1 MTDTAVDA
9 SIVDR
14 LAAHKT
20 LGGVPRHELEWL
32 AAHGRLHSYDVGEV
46 IVPPGESVAEMVII
60 LEGRAT
66 IYIDRGTGRRKFM
79 EWRGGDVTGMLPYSR
94 MGRAPGSSMIE
105 ERTVGL
111 LIHKECFA
119 EMIRECPHVTEILVH
134 VMVDRARQFTS
145 TDWQDEKM
153 MSLGKLAAGL
163 AHELN
168 NPASAVAR
176 ASKSLEEG
184 LNELEDAGYSL
195 GAMRLPDEVH
205 DEVGRLRAGSV
216 MSRSTGVFSAIER
229 ADREDELADWLEAH
243 KIDVRAAQ
251 ALVESGITIEALDDL
266 AETFQGGSDALST
279 AVRWI
284 AAGYTTRA
292 LAADIERASSRIH
305 QLVSAIKRFTYMDRA
320 TVSEPTSVVQGLT
333 DTVFVLS
340 SKAKSK
346 SATVKIDIANDLPM
360 VRSFGGELNQVWSNL
375 VENALDAV
383 DPGGG
388 GEVVV
393 SARLESN
400 HVVVRV
406 VDNGTGITPDL
417 QKRIFDPFFTT
428 KPVGEGTGL
437 GLDIS
442 QRIVR
447 THEGSIDVES
457 RPGRTEFC
465 VRLPAVLPSAG
476 GGTA

>member
-1 MTDTAVDA
+1 MTHTSVDTTL
-9 SIVDR
+9 VDR
-14 LAAHKT
+14 LAAHRT
-20 LGGVPRHELEWL
+20 LGGVPRRELEWL
-32 AAHGRLHSYDVGEV
+32 AAHGHIRTYDVGDV
-46 IVPPGESVAEMVII
+46 IVPPGETVVEMVIM
-60 LEGRAT
+60 LEGHAA
-66 IYIDRGTGRRKFM
+66 IYIDRGSGRRKVM

-94 MGRAPGSSMIE
+94 MQRAPGSSVIE
-105 ERTVGL
+105 EGSTGL
-111 LIHKECFA
+111 LIHKDCFG

-134 VMVDRARQFTS
+134 TMIDRARQFTS

-184 LNELEDAGYSL
+184 LTELEDAGYAL
-195 GAMRLPDEVH
+195 GAMHLPEEAFDEVQ
-205 DEVGRLRAGSV
+205 RLRAGSV

-229 ADREDELADWLEAH
+229 SDREDELADWLDAH
-243 KIDVRAAQ
+243 KIDVGAAQ
-251 ALVESGITIEALDDL
+251 ALVESGITTEALDDL
-266 AETFQGGSDALST
+266 ARTLQPDTLST

-284 AAGYTTRA
+284 AAGYTTRS
-292 LAADIERASSRIH
+292 LAGDIERASSRIH
-305 QLVSAIKRFTYMDRA
+305 QLVSAIKRFTHMDRA
-320 TVSEPTSVVQGLT
+320 TVSEPANIVQGIT

-340 SKAKSK
+340 SKAKAK
-346 SATVKIDIANDLPM
+346 SATVKVDIDENLPM
-360 VRSFGGELNQVWSNL
+360 VRSYGGELNQVWSNL
-375 VENALDAV
+375 VENALDAL
-383 DPGGG
+383 DPAGG

-393 SARLESN
+393 SACRVGDR
-400 HVVVRV
+400 VVVRV
-406 VDNGTGITPDL
+406 VDNGTGIEPDV

-447 THEGSIDVES
+447 AHEGSIELES
-457 RPGRTEFC
+457 QPGRTEFK
-465 VRLPAVLPSAG
+465 VTFPAVLAGSA
-476 GGTA
+476 

>member
-1 MTDTAVDA
+1 MTNSTAVDP

-20 LGGVPRHELEWL
+20 LGGVPRAELEWL
-32 AAHGRLHSYDVGEV
+32 AAHGSIRRYEVGGV
-46 IVPPGESVAEMVII
+46 IVPPGEDVTEMVIM
-60 LEGRAT
+60 LEGHAA
-66 IYIDRGTGRRKFM
+66 IYIDRGSGRRKFM

-94 MGRAPGSSMIE
+94 MHRAPGTSVIE
-105 ERTVGL
+105 EPSVGL
-111 LIHKECFA
+111 LLHRDCFP
-119 EMIRECPHVTEILVH
+119 ELIRNCPRVTEILVH
-134 VMVDRARQFTS
+134 VMIDRARQFTS

-184 LNELEDAGYSL
+184 LTELEDAGYAL
-195 GAMRLPDEVH
+195 GAMRLPDEAY
-205 DEVGRLRAGSV
+205 DEVNRLRAGSV

-229 ADREDELADWLEAH
+229 SDREDELADWLEAH
-243 KIDVRAAQ
+243 KIDVDAAQ
-251 ALVESGITIEALDDL
+251 ALVESGISTEALDDL
-266 AETFQGGSDALST
+266 AARLQGEALST

-284 AAGYTTRA
+284 AAGYTTRS
-292 LAADIERASSRIH
+292 LAGDIERASSRIH
-305 QLVSAIKRFTYMDRA
+305 QMVSAIKRFTYMDRA

-340 SKAKSK
+340 SKAKAK
-346 SATVKIDIANDLPM
+346 SATVRLDIADDLPM

-375 VENALDAV
+375 VENALDAL

-388 GEVVV
+388 GEVIV
-393 SARLESN
+393 SARCERN

-406 VDNGTGITPDL
+406 TDNGAGIPPDV
-417 QKRIFDPFFTT
+417 QNRIFDPFFTT
-428 KPVGEGTGL
+428 KGVGEGTGL

-442 QRIVR
+442 RRIIR
-447 THEGSIDVES
+447 THDGSIEMES
-457 RPGRTEFC
+457 RPGRTEFR
-465 VRLPAVLPSAG
+465 VILPAVLPDASA
-476 GGTA
+476 

>member
-1 MTDTAVDA
+1 MTHTAVDT
-9 SIVDR
+9 SLVDR
-14 LAAHKT
+14 LATHKT
-20 LGGVPRHELEWL
+20 LGSVPRRELEWL
-32 AAHGRLHSYDVGEV
+32 AAHGRMHTYEVGEV
-46 IVPPGESVAEMVII
+46 IVPPGENVVEMVIV
-60 LEGRAT
+60 LEGHAA
-66 IYIDRGTGRRKFM
+66 IYIDRGSGRRKVM

-94 MGRAPGSSMIE
+94 MQRAPGSSVIE
-105 ERTVGL
+105 ERSVGL
-111 LIHKECFA
+111 LINKDCFG

-134 VMVDRARQFTS
+134 IMIDRARQFTS

-153 MSLGKLAAGL
+153 MSLGKLSAGL

-184 LNELEDAGYSL
+184 LTELEDAGYAL
-195 GAMRLPDEVH
+195 GAMHLSDEVY
-205 DEVGRLRAGSV
+205 DEVERLRAGSV

-229 ADREDELADWLEAH
+229 SDREDELADWLGAH
-243 KIDVRAAQ
+243 QIDVGAAQ
-251 ALVESGITIEALDDL
+251 ALVESGITTESLDEL
-266 AETFQGGSDALST
+266 AGILKGDALST

-284 AAGYTTRA
+284 AAGYATRS

-305 QLVSAIKRFTYMDRA
+305 QLVSAIKRFTHMDRA
-320 TVSEPTSVVQGLT
+320 TVSEPASIVQGIT

-340 SKAKSK
+340 SKAKAK
-346 SATVKIDIANDLPM
+346 SATVKLDIEDNLPM
-360 VRSFGGELNQVWSNL
+360 VRSYGGELNQVWSNL
-375 VENALDAV
+375 VENALDAL
-383 DPGGG
+383 DPAGG

-393 SARLESN
+393 SACRESTGN
-400 HVVVRV
+400 RVVVRV
-406 VDNGTGITPDL
+406 IDNGTGIEPDV

-447 THEGSIDVES
+447 AHEGSIELES
-457 RPGRTEFC
+457 RPGRTEFR
-465 VRLPAVLPSAG
+465 VSFPAVVAAGSA
-476 GGTA
+476 

>member
-1 MTDTAVDA
+1 MTHTPIDLPVDT
-9 SIVDR
+9 SLVDR
-14 LAAHKT
+14 LAKHKT
-20 LGGVPRHELEWL
+20 LGGVPRSELEWL
-32 AAHGRLHSYDVGEV
+32 VAHGRLKSYGVGEV
-46 IVPPGESVAEMVII
+46 IVPPGESVVEMVIM
-60 LEGRAT
+60 LEGHAT
-66 IYIDRGTGRRKFM
+66 IYIDRGSGRRKFM

-105 ERTVGL
+105 EPSVGL
-111 LIHKECFA
+111 VIHKDCFA
-119 EMIRECPHVTEILVH
+119 ELIRECPRVTEILVH
-134 VMVDRARQFTS
+134 VMIDRARQFTS

-176 ASKSLEEG
+176 AAKSLEEG
-184 LNELEDAGYSL
+184 LTEMEDAGYAL
-195 GAMRLPDEVH
+195 GAMHLSDEVY

-229 ADREDELADWLEAH
+229 SDREDELADWLESH

-251 ALVESGITIEALDDL
+251 ALVESGITTEALDDL
-266 AETFQGGSDALST
+266 AERLQGEALST
-279 AVRWI
+279 AIRWI
-284 AAGYTTRA
+284 AAGYTTRS
-292 LAADIERASSRIH
+292 LAGDIERASSRIH

-320 TVSEPTSVVQGLT
+320 TVSEPASVVQGIT

-340 SKAKSK
+340 SKAKAK
-346 SATVKIDIANDLPM
+346 SAMVKLEIDENLPM
-360 VRSFGGELNQVWSNL
+360 VRSYGGELNQVWSNL
-375 VENALDAV
+375 IENALDAL
-383 DPGGG
+383 DPAGG

-393 SARLESN
+393 SACRVGDR
-400 HVVVRV
+400 VVVRV
-406 VDNGTGITPDL
+406 VDNGTGITPDV

-447 THEGSIDVES
+447 AHDGSIELES
-457 RPGRTEFC
+457 RPGRTEFR
-465 VRLPAVLPSAG
+465 VLLPAVAG
-476 GGTA
+476 AAA